1 MIALLIIFGSVAI
14 YTLIYYLITRKGRTD
29 VP

>member
-1 MIALLIIFGSVAI
+1 MTGLLIIFGSVAI
-14 YTLIYYLITRKGRTD
+14 YTLIYYLITRKGQPD